1 MSALFLCAFDLTEV
15 SRGQTTT
22 LCQAGTSEESLNLY
36 HAKGPNLQAYE
47 WTNSLKSLFL
57 DTVLK
62 TRWLKTRRKK
72 EFFKLHLDAQASG
85 YKEASEVHYYKYLI
99 LDEVIEVK
107 IGNEMEAWDYL
118 TEDEI
123 KIVEGK
129 RNGT

>member
-36 HAKGPNLQAYE
+36 HAREPKEPNLQAYE

-62 TRWLKTRRKK
+62 TR
-72 EFFKLHLDAQASG
+72 
-85 YKEASEVHYYKYLI
+85 
-99 LDEVIEVK
+99 
-107 IGNEMEAWDYL
+107 
-118 TEDEI
+118 
-123 KIVEGK
+123 
-129 RNGT
+129 